1 MGETCTPDL
10 VEIKKKRRKLILCID
25 GKEHK
30 RGEVDAAKASLI
42 LF

>member
-10 VEIKKKRRKLILCID
+10 VEIKKRRKLILCII